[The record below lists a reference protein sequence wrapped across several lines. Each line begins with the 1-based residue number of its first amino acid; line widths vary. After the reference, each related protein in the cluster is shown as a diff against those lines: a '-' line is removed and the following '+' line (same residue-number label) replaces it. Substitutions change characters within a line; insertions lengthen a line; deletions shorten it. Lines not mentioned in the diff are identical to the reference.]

1 MPRRKGT
8 PVKKRPIEN
17 IIDQRQN
24 HVGDGRRVTK
34 KRKAFTKSKKYQ
46 KLFSNK
52 QYKRFLT
59 EQQKLSQKTFK
70 SDDEGMS
77 QKIALNENKSKVSGN
92 FSDSDIESDWFY
104 RSCETSSS
112 SSSSASDN
120 DEDYYPN
127 NFPLSKKLQCYVRRT
142 TQL

>member
-77 QKIALNENKSKVSGN
+77 QKIALDENKSNVSGN

-112 SSSSASDN
+112 SSSSSSGN

-127 NFPLSKKLQCYVRRT
+127 DFPLSKKLQCYVRRT